1 MNPTLLIEFGC
12 EELPARALRTQ
23 VGLLSKGLER
33 RLAEAGLTGAAAG
46 VRTFATPRRL
56 AVQIDDILARQPD
69 RTLERKGPAE
79 KAAFDSEGQP
89 TRAAEGFARSV
100 GLAVEQL
107 ERMENEQGRWL
118 FARVEQP
125 GQALGDLLGE
135 MLEAIV
141 REMAGARS
149 MRWSDRQER
158 FLRPV
163 RWIVAIHGDQIL
175 PLSLFGLTAGNTTR
189 GHRVHA
195 PGEHKIVRAADYE
208 SVLESAFVLADFDRR
223 RDRIADQVADVAGGA
238 SLSVQT
244 DDALLDEVTGL
255 VEWPVAVIGSF
266 DPAFLEVPAE
276 ALISS
281 MREHQKSFPLFD
293 GDAAL
298 AARFIS
304 IANIESVDP
313 ALMVHGFERVIR
325 PRLADARFFYDQDRQ
340 RPLADNA
347 PRLDDM
353 LFQERLG
360 SIGDKTRRL
369 ERLAA
374 AIAPDF
380 GADPSACARAAL
392 LCKCDLLTE
401 MVGEF
406 PELQGTMGRYYALAD
421 NEVPAVAAA
430 IESHYLPRH
439 AADDLPADPA
449 GRALAVA
456 DRLDSLVGVFAAGK
470 KPKGGKDP
478 FALRRAALAVA
489 RILERSRCRE
499 PLRKLLDRAAET
511 LADQINV
518 AAETLDEVERFILE
532 RLRAHLIERGIE
544 TNTLHAVSAG
554 QAGTVADFVDRAEAV
569 QTFADDPAAESL
581 IAANKRAA
589 NLLEQAGKSE
599 LLEIDRR
606 SLQIDSESA
615 LFAAVERVE
624 ATLGELL
631 ESQRYSEAL
640 QQLAALREP
649 LDDFFEDVMVMVDDD
664 ALKNN
669 RLALLR
675 RLRKLFLRVADVARL
690 GRA

>member
-1 MNPTLLIEFGC
+1 MNPSLLIEFGC
-12 EELPARALRTQ
+12 EELPARSLEGQ
-23 VGLLSKGLER
+23 VRMLAEGLER
-33 RLAEAGLTGAAAG
+33 RLRESGLAGSEFSLQ
-46 VRTFATPRRL
+46 TFATPRRL
-56 AVQIDDILARQPD
+56 AVVFVDVLARQPD

-79 KAAFDSEGQP
+79 SAAFDADGQP

-100 GLAVEQL
+100 GVAVDDL
-107 ERMENEQGRWL
+107 ERLDNEQGRWL

-125 GQALGDLLGE
+125 GRELGDMLGE
-135 MLEAIV
+135 MLDSTV

-149 MRWSDRQER
+149 MRWSDREER

-163 RWIVAIHGDQIL
+163 RWIVALHGDDVV
-175 PLSLFGLTAGNTTR
+175 PVSLFGLAAGRTTR

-195 PGEHKIVRAADYE
+195 PGKQQIASASDYE
-208 SVLESAFVLADFDRR
+208 RVLEAASVVADFDRR
-223 RDRIADQVADVAGGA
+223 RERIAAQVAEAANGVG
-238 SLSVQT
+238 LTVQT

-255 VEWPVAVIGSF
+255 VEWPVAVVGSF
-266 DPAFLEVPAE
+266 DPSFLEVPAE

-281 MREHQKSFPLFD
+281 MREHQKSFPLFND
-293 GDAAL
+293 SGDL

-304 IANIESVDP
+304 IANIESTDP

-325 PRLADARFFYDQDRQ
+325 PRLADARFFYNQDRQ
-340 RPLADNA
+340 QPLADYA

-360 SIGDKTRRL
+360 SIGDKSRRL

-374 AIAPDF
+374 AIGPNF
-380 GADPSACARAAL
+380 SADPSSCARAAL

-421 NEVPAVAAA
+421 NEAPSVAAA
-430 IESHYLPRH
+430 VESHYLPRH
-439 AADDLPADPA
+439 AADDLPEDPV
-449 GRALAVA
+449 GIALAVA

-489 RILERSRCRE
+489 RILAQSGCRM
-499 PLRKLLDRAAET
+499 PLRGLLDRAAEI
-511 LADQINV
+511 LAGQIDV
-518 AAETLDEVERFILE
+518 GVDTLDEVERFILD

-544 TNTLHAVSAG
+544 TNTLHAVTAG
-554 QAGTVADFVDRAEAV
+554 DAGSVADFVDRASAV
-569 QTFADDPAAESL
+569 QAFADDPAVESL

-589 NLLEQAGKSE
+589 NLLEQAGIDHLPEVDGNSLQIEAESELFDEITRVEQSLDE
-599 LLEIDRR
+599 LLE
-606 SLQIDSESA
+606 A
-615 LFAAVERVE
+615 
-624 ATLGELL
+624 
-631 ESQRYSEAL
+631 QRYAEAL
-640 QQLAALREP
+640 QRLAALRQP
-649 LDDFFEDVMVMVDDD
+649 LDRFFDDVMVMVDDD

-669 RLALLR
+669 RLSLLG
-675 RLRKLFLRVADVARL
+675 RLRELFLRIADVARL
-690 GRA
+690 GRS